1 MIAMGESMNRRQFL
15 GLAALSAAS
24 VAFRPPPPPNT
35 GTGLGL
41 ARVATTWIGL
51 YSEPT
56 FRSRRLARL
65 MRDELHTLLASE
77 TSDEGPSHNPL
88 WYRLSDGYAHS
99 GNLQLVRWLPQ
110 VPETSVPPDGGLFEV
125 SVPYTRSYREP
136 SSESGPIYRLYY
148 QSTHW
153 VEAVLDGADGRP
165 WYRILDDIR
174 RVRYCAPAEHLRRV
188 DASELEPLSPAVPPR
203 QKRIEVS
210 LTRQELMAFESDR
223 LVFRTRISS
232 GIPDRRPRENG
243 VPTITPDGF
252 FHVST
257 KTPTRHMG
265 DGRVT
270 ADLEAYELPG
280 VPWVSFF
287 HDTGVAFH
295 GTYWHTDFGIPRSH
309 GCVNMRP
316 EEAKWLYRWCLPAA
330 GPNDRLSRGHGTAVN
345 VYWT

>member
-1 MIAMGESMNRRQFL
+1 MFVMAEIMNRRQFL

-24 VAFRPPPPPNT
+24 AAFRPLPPQAADV
-35 GTGLGL
+35 GLGL

-51 YSEPT
+51 YSEPS

-65 MRDELHTLLASE
+65 LRDELHSLLAQE
-77 TSDEGPSHNPL
+77 TADDGPAHNPT
-88 WYRLSDGYAHS
+88 WYRLADGYAHS

-110 VPETSVPPDGGLFEV
+110 VPESSVPRDGALFEI

-136 SSESGPIYRLYY
+136 TPESDPVYRLYY

-153 VEAVLDGADGRP
+153 VEAVVYGDDGRR

-188 DASELEPLSPAVPPR
+188 DPSELTPLSPEVPAR
-203 QKRIEVS
+203 EKRIEVS
-210 LTRQELMAFESDR
+210 LTRQELMAFEGQR
-223 LVFRTRISS
+223 LVFRSRVSS

-252 FHVST
+252 FHVSK

-265 DGRVT
+265 DGHVT

-287 HDTGVAFH
+287 HETGVAFH
-295 GTYWHTDFGIPRSH
+295 GTYWHTDYGIPRSH

-316 EEAKWLYRWCLPAA
+316 EEAKWLYRWSLPAA
-330 GPNDRLSRGHGTAVN
+330 GPYDLLQSGHGTAVN